1 MALFKVTFEMI
12 EDNQVI
18 GGDDIYV
25 SHSSKEKALDCAI
38 ELAEMLRQGIARSI
52 KVVFKTVEELPER
65 TMLYSVVGEA
75 IPAQSERLITLV
87 GEQSTLSN

>member
-38 ELAEMLRQGIARSI
+38 ELAEMLRQGMARNI

-75 IPAQSERLITLV
+75 IPTRPERLVTLV
-87 GEQSTLSN
+87 GEESILSN